1 MFIICVW
8 EILCD
13 VYIIIN
19 VIYVMD
25 KLPAELKGLSIFMGS
40 VSNLE
45 LVAPNVSCWLCFGT
59 HPLHCYTV
67 VLQNI

>member
-1 MFIICVW
+1 MICVR

-19 VIYVMD
+19 VIYVVG
-25 KLPAELKGLSIFMGS
+25 KPPAELKGLSVSMGS

-45 LVAPNVSCWLCFGT
+45 LFATDVSCWLCFGT